1 MAFDEK
7 LASQLRDLLARE
19 SKVTEKKMFGGL
31 AFLVNGN
38 MCVSASGKGGMLVR
52 IDPDET
58 KAALD
63 RPHVTRMV
71 MGGRSMDGWIR
82 VAPAGASTKREIE
95 PWVRRS
101 LDYVKKL
108 PPKGAR

>member
-7 LASQLRDLLARE
+7 LAGHLRDLLSAER
-19 SKVTEKKMFGGL
+19 KVTEKKMFGGL

-38 MCVSASGKGGMLVR
+38 MCVSASGKGDMLVR
-52 IDPDET
+52 IDPAET
-58 KAALD
+58 KAALA

-82 VAPAGASTKREIE
+82 VSAASTKREIE
-95 PWVRRS
+95 PWVKLS
-101 LDYVKKL
+101 LAYVKTL
-108 PPKGAR
+108 PPK